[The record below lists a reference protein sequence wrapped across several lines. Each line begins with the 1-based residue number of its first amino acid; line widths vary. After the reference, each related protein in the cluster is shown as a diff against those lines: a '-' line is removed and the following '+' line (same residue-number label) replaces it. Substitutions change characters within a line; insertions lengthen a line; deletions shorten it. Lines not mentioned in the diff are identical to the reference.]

1 MCLQPVVLWSALWHS
16 PGFPLIFAAPGPSP
30 GQRSQQFA
38 NPVASAYTPQH
49 LQHTP
54 GYLHQGLWQGVLY
67 YRSPLADSHM
77 TQWIKKKSREVTI
90 FLTELAW
97 RRPGDKPL
105 FEPKM
110 VSLLMHINAS
120 LSLNELKRQSGYF
133 FPFKKARKD
142 IFFNVLHILLF
153 ENKQSKLLID
163 SKFPEHWNITKLY

>member
-16 PGFPLIFAAPGPSP
+16 PGFPAHLCRPWPQPRPEKPAVCQPCCICIHPTTPTTYARLPAPRIVARCTLLPEPP
-30 GQRSQQFA
+30 GWFSYDPM
-38 NPVASAYTPQH
+38 N
-49 LQHTP
+49 
-54 GYLHQGLWQGVLY
+54 
-67 YRSPLADSHM
+67 
-77 TQWIKKKSREVTI
+77 KKKSREVTI